1 LDATYADHVPYV
13 KKVPTPSAGS
23 IKTVLEQLAVTD
35 PKARR
40 ARPQDF
46 YDGSIIAELE
56 QEGFFTHV
64 WR

>member
-1 LDATYADHVPYV
+1 LDATYDDHVPYV

-40 ARPQDF
+40 RGRRISTMAA
-46 YDGSIIAELE
+46 SLLS
-56 QEGFFTHV
+56 
-64 WR
+64 